1 MNLGQLIQSEA
12 IGDVLLLELSGS
24 VSSLADHG
32 ILNRL
37 DEIRQQRRAV
47 GLRKIVVDL
56 KQAPFFGSSFLEVI
70 RVLWNDVSAEGGRL
84 VLCSPSTVGRDVLH
98 IAKFDQV
105 WPVVETRSEAL
116 ELLRSESETVNWPS
130 ELQALLA
137 KYEKGPSLLREAIK
151 GLTSLQLRTP
161 APPGNWSVL
170 QIVCHISDF
179 ELVYADRMKRVI
191 AEDQPMLL
199 SGNPDRFASKLAYHQ
214 RDLEEELDVISS
226 VRRQVAR
233 ILKTLNVED
242 FERTGQHSVDGS
254 LTLSLL
260 LERISGHIPHHV
272 DFIERKKGT
281 LSRS

>member
-1 MNLGQLIQSEA
+1 MNLGQLIQSDA
-12 IGDVLLLELSGS
+12 IGDVLLLQLCGS
-24 VSSLADHG
+24 VSSLADHS

-37 DEIRQQRRAV
+37 DEIRRQQSAV
-47 GLRKIVVDL
+47 ALRKVIVDL

-84 VLCSPSTVGRDVLH
+84 VLCSPSPVGRDVLH

-105 WPVVETRSEAL
+105 WPVVETRSEAF
-116 ELLRSESETVNWPS
+116 ELLSSEKETANWPS

-137 KYEKGPSLLREAIK
+137 KYEQGPSQLREAIS

-161 APPGNWSVL
+161 APPGNWSVQ

-179 ELVYADRMKRVI
+179 ELVYADRIKRVV
-191 AEDQPMLL
+191 AENRPTLL
-199 SGNPDRFASKLAYHQ
+199 SGDPDCFASKLCYPQ

-233 ILKTLNVED
+233 ILKTLKITD

-254 LTLSLL
+254 LSLNRL

-272 DFIERKKGT
+272 DFIEKKKGA
-281 LSRS
+281 LSRH